1 MGLHEILD
9 WWRRAA
15 AQSPTAVK
23 GAIKL
28 RNQAQMVLGSHVT
41 RAACDIDLMKNGE
54 AMFAA
59 DMAPFVTTF
68 IDVGANVGDWTAY
81 LLTQAPAGV
90 QGLAIDP
97 SHSAGASLRARFA
110 GESAVEVACVA
121 VTAPGAPAE
130 VTFFEEPD
138 AGQTASLVPGTSATN
153 ARAVKVP
160 TATIAQIVER
170 RGWARLDLLKID
182 TEGYDLHVLRGCQ
195 ALLAAQRIGA
205 VQFEYNSQWR
215 PARSSLLTA
224 YQLLEEH
231 GYTVYLLTP
240 AGLQPFPIDEVGD
253 FFSYANFVALSPAAA
268 SQLAHRV
275 RDEFAAWRN

>member
-1 MGLHEILD
+1 
-9 WWRRAA
+9 
-15 AQSPTAVK
+15 
-23 GAIKL
+23 
-28 RNQAQMVLGSHVT
+28 MVLGYHVT
-41 RAACDIDLMKNGE
+41 QAARHIDLMKNGE

-59 DMAPFVTTF
+59 DMAPFVATF

-81 LLTQAPAGV
+81 MLAQAPAGV

-97 SHSAGASLRARFA
+97 SQSASAHLKTRFA
-110 GESAVEVACVA
+110 GEPAVDVACVA

-138 AGQTASLVPGTSATN
+138 AGQTASLVPGTAAASA
-153 ARAVKVP
+153 RSVMVP
-160 TATIAQIVER
+160 TTTVAQIVAR
-170 RGWARLDLLKID
+170 RGWAGLDLLKID

-195 ALLAAQRIGA
+195 ALLAEQRIGA
-205 VQFEYNSQWR
+205 IQFEYNSQWR

-231 GYTVYLLTP
+231 GYMVYMLSP

-253 FFSYANFVALSPAAA
+253 FFSYANFVALSPAFAKHV
-268 SQLAHRV
+268 AHRISG
-275 RDEFAAWRN
+275 EFAAWRQ